1 MKNGYNYDSISNT
14 LTVSA
19 AFLKKASVLNSP
31 EYVTIKQFRAD
42 YPEIT
47 IKKAAPVVKKNAEH
61 HIKMTH
67 MEEVLKLLDK
77 VNNTKYID
85 QYGVVKQ
92 MSKIH
97 ASPYK
102 YVETWFKNTL
112 PDWENMVAFD
122 ENGKVSF
129 VKSKEETPA
138 ENAGEVKEV
147 LKAA

>member
-1 MKNGYNYDSISNT
+1 MTNGYNYDSITNT

-19 AFLKKASVLNSP
+19 AFLKKAGVLNSP
-31 EYVTIKQFRAD
+31 EYVAIKQFRTD
-42 YPEIT
+42 YPNIT

-77 VNNTKYID
+77 ANGTKYID

-102 YVETWFKNTL
+102 YVETWFKNLL
-112 PDWENMVAFD
+112 PDWENMVTFD

-129 VKSKEETPA
+129 VKNQEETPA
-138 ENAGEVKEV
+138 EAGEVTELRKV
-147 LKAA
+147 G